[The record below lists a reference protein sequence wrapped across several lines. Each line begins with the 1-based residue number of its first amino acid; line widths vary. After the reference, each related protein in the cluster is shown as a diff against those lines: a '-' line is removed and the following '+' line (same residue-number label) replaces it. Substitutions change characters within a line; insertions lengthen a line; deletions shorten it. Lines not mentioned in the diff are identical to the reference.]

1 MNQCINTNA
10 VYKIIPY
17 FPFHDI
23 YLSLL
28 LFVFLEEKSFV
39 ICGVWICWSEFGCV
53 NMPEDCMF
61 WKEDKQLSLR
71 SPFTVAVL
79 ILNTCDFESVV
90 SFWASVF
97 LHISIRNLYLFFFF
111 IVVGFVIHWNESAMD
126 LQVFPIPIPPP
137 TRSLVHQVRALVSCI
152 EPGLVICE
160 TYIFRVVEMK

>member
-71 SPFTVAVL
+71 SRSQL
-79 ILNTCDFESVV
+79 Q
-90 SFWASVF
+90 FW
-97 LHISIRNLYLFFFF
+97 YL
-111 IVVGFVIHWNESAMD
+111 
-126 LQVFPIPIPPP
+126 
-137 TRSLVHQVRALVSCI
+137 T
-152 EPGLVICE
+152 LVILKVLFLSELQFSYIFPLE
-160 TYIFRVVEMK
+160 TYIFFFFYCSGFCHTLKWISHGFTSVPHPDPPSHQVFSAPGPSACLMHRTWAGDLWNLYL

>member
-71 SPFTVAVL
+71 SR
-79 ILNTCDFESVV
+79 SQ
-90 SFWASVF
+90 
-97 LHISIRNLYLFFFF
+97 
-111 IVVGFVIHWNESAMD
+111 
-126 LQVFPIPIPPP
+126 LQF
-137 TRSLVHQVRALVSCI
+137 
-152 EPGLVICE
+152 
-160 TYIFRVVEMK
+160 